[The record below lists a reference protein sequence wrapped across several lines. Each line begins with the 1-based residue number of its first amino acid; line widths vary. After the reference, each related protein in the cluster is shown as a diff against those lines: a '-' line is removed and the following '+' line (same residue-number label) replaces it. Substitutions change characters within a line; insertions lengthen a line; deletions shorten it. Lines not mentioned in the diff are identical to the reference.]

1 MLIFWLT
8 KLKFFRRCFCFRH
21 VYVKEREPREII
33 VFVKRGYGIRAVVKN
48 KQLDF
53 CFGIIYPDPVKR
65 INKIFIPVRIF
76 AEYFLLFKNYI
87 MEKSGIVVPPEK
99 SYLIETRLARLMAEA
114 GADSFSEFYY
124 YNL

>member
-1 MLIFWLT
+1 LKYLNELN
-8 KLKFFRRCFCFRH
+8 KLDDIGLKSFRGS
-21 VYVKEREPREII
+21 VGPISGNE
-33 VFVKRGYGIRAVVKN
+33 
-48 KQLDF
+48 
-53 CFGIIYPDPVKR
+53 
-65 INKIFIPVRIF
+65 
-76 AEYFLLFKNYI
+76 FLLFKNYI